1 MKLIVDD
8 KKNYNEDIINLIKER
23 LKKGKKQ
30 YGGAMDI
37 HDGRN
42 WNVEALEEILDC
54 CVYVAARILQIHEYT
69 KNKIKNSGDDIEYK
83 Y

>member
-1 MKLIVDD
+1 MIRKIIMKT
-8 KKNYNEDIINLIKER
+8 
-23 LKKGKKQ
+23 GKRE
-30 YGGAMDI
+30 YGGAINI
-37 HDGRN
+37 HDGRD